1 MFAFFRNPNP
11 HRSVSPISVDGEQTN
26 RPKRR
31 RGFTIVETITVAAI
45 CSVWLAVATPYVQS
59 VREKNQKIMCKN
71 HLKALGL
78 AMHHYHDV
86 YRTFPPG
93 WISEAPKEKGPTALG
108 WAAFSLPFNDNAPL
122 FMQLDQ
128 AYGASA
134 DLYGGTPKQTALL
147 KQELSLYRCPADS
160 LSGTNSSRGGWGT
173 SNYVGNF
180 GSRAIP
186 RKDPLSAD
194 GPDQAP
200 TLAINTKWKRNKNKN
215 LADGIMAVNS
225 HVRIRD
231 ITDGISN
238 TIMLGERSATGKG
251 AIWPG
256 PRSNFNESDVVADGS
271 FNSKLNQSATSY
283 SSKHHDGTIYILLCD
298 GAVRAITEK
307 IDSKKDGKGILQKLS
322 ARNDSLLIG
331 EF

>member
-1 MFAFFRNPNP
+1 MWN
-11 HRSVSPISVDGEQTN
+11 
-26 RPKRR
+26 
-31 RGFTIVETITVAAI
+31 
-45 CSVWLAVATPYVQS
+45 
-59 VREKNQKIMCKN
+59 
-71 HLKALGL
+71 
-78 AMHHYHDV
+78 YHDIHLA
-86 YRTFPPG
+86 FPPG
-93 WISEAPKEKGPTALG
+93 WISEAPKEKGPTTLG
-108 WAAFSLPFNDNAPL
+108 WAAFLLPLNGSAPL
-122 FMQLDQ
+122 FMQLDE
-128 AYGASA
+128 ACEASA

-147 KQELSLYRCPADS
+147 KQELSMYRCPADS

-194 GPDQAP
+194 GPGQAP
-200 TLAINTKWKRNKNKN
+200 TLAINTEWDNKWFEDENSPDKSLADKN
-215 LADGIMAVNS
+215 LANGIMAVNS
-225 HVRIRD
+225 RVRISD
-231 ITDGISN
+231 ITDGTSN

-322 ARNDSLLIG
+322 ARNDSMLLG
-331 EF
+331 EY